1 VEMLETSVLVRYLT
15 DDPPDMAEVAARIID
30 GDQPVWINSLILA
43 ETWFTLGRPYGLAR
57 EAIVD
62 LLVALVSRPNIRVLD
77 VEKDD
82 ALVALMM
89 CRPSNRVSIAD
100 ALIWA
105 TARRAGASVYTFD
118 RRFPSDRL
126 EVRMLGA

>member
-1 VEMLETSVLVRYLT
+1 MDLLETSVLVRYLT
-15 DDPPDMAEVAARIID
+15 DDPPEMAEVAAALID
-30 GDQPVWINSLILA
+30 GDRTVWVNALILA
-43 ETWFTLGRPYGLAR
+43 ETWFTLARPYGLAR
-57 EAIVD
+57 EAIAD
-62 LLVALVSRPNIRVLD
+62 LLVALVSRPNVQFLD
-77 VEKDD
+77 MEKDD

-105 TARRAGASVYTFD
+105 AARRAGASTYTFD

-126 EVRMLGA
+126 EVRVLGA